1 MISQGAARLALAC
14 VPLGI
19 VSAFLWPGGADI
31 AAVVLVVIGIAVLL
45 RARGLAAQPPLAL
58 AGLWIAFLV
67 LAAIYAMAWG
77 APGRPFKG
85 LEKHLPL
92 ALGPFVAVAL
102 SAACRRLSFDINRLV
117 MLFLVGLI
125 GGALAMLVRSGAL
138 GMFAHGWPQFSDD
151 LLGKVNR
158 NYAALACG
166 VSLIAIVAMVA
177 YLAAADQI
185 RMTWRAGAIAVLV
198 LMFLGEGIFL
208 AMLQSR
214 TAYAAAAIGLVIW
227 CGLMA
232 RAGLRGAGLRA
243 GLAIPAAI
251 VVVAA
256 AGVIHYFPLIS
267 ERISAGGSTAVYLTQ
282 MYELLRGNAVDGTS
296 MSMIG
301 AERLQLVAVA
311 LDLIRQRP
319 WLGWG
324 PDASQLITLF
334 SPYPDIRYLTQF
346 HNGYLQ
352 VLVSFG
358 IIGGLLN
365 AALVVAL
372 VWSALRRRRTN
383 SADRLVPPLFA
394 AMVALVVYVLVTN
407 VTESIVFVKPV
418 GIICMFLA
426 ALACMKDRVTTGDML
441 RRN

>member
-1 MISQGAARLALAC
+1 MISQGCARLALAC

-102 SAACRRLSFDINRLV
+102 SAACRRLSLDINRLV

-185 RMTWRAGAIAVLV
+185 RMAWRAGAIAVLV
-198 LMFLGEGIFL
+198 LIFLDEGIFL

-214 TAYAAAAIGLVIW
+214 TAYAATAIGLVIW
-227 CGLMA
+227 CGLMT

-256 AGVIHYFPLIS
+256 AGVVHYFPLIS

-282 MYELLRGNAVDGTS
+282 IYELLRGNAVDGTS

-372 VWSALRRRRTN
+372 VWSALRRRHTN

-394 AMVALVVYVLVTN
+394 AMVALVAYVLVTN

-426 ALACMKDRVTTGDML
+426 ALACMKDRATTGDML
-441 RRN
+441 RRT

>member
-31 AAVVLVVIGIAVLL
+31 AAVILVVIGIAVLL

-185 RMTWRAGAIAVLV
+185 RMVWRAGAIAVLV

-214 TAYAAAAIGLVIW
+214 TAYAATAIGLVIW
-227 CGLMA
+227 CGLMT

-256 AGVIHYFPLIS
+256 AGVVHYFPLIS

-358 IIGGLLN
+358 IIGGFLN

-372 VWSALRRRRTN
+372 VWSALRRRRAN

-394 AMVALVVYVLVTN
+394 SMVALVAYVLVTN

-426 ALACMKDRVTTGDML
+426 ALACMKDRAMTGDML

>member
-31 AAVVLVVIGIAVLL
+31 AAVILVVIGIAVLL
-45 RARGLAAQPPLAL
+45 RARGLAAQPLLAL

-138 GMFAHGWPQFSDD
+138 GMFAHGWPQFFDD

-214 TAYAAAAIGLVIW
+214 TAYAATAIGLVIW
-227 CGLMA
+227 CGLMT

-365 AALVVAL
+365 AALVVTL
-372 VWSALRRRRTN
+372 VWSALRRRRAN

-394 AMVALVVYVLVTN
+394 AMVALVAYVLVTN
-407 VTESIVFVKPV
+407 VTESIVFVKPI

-426 ALACMKDRVTTGDML
+426 ALACMKDRAMAGVML